1 MKDLLDFRSVDDR
14 VREET
19 PPSAV
24 KSVRVAKL
32 ELIRVAREENLR
44 KIFPAMIESGHSY
57 HFLTAGDID
66 ALSFLSVLLERYE
79 RFPKF
84 YASTWTMS
92 HADCRLIE
100 SYLEARRLGEL
111 NILTGE
117 YFASR
122 ETSVYATLV
131 GVISKFN
138 GRLKKFM
145 NHAKLICLAD
155 PARDLFIICEG
166 SANFTTN
173 PRTEQTT
180 LTASKELFDFYA
192 AWFERL
198 YAGDAEHNL

>member
-1 MKDLLDFRSVDDR
+1 MNDLLDFRSVDDR
-14 VREET
+14 VKDEQ

-24 KSVRVAKL
+24 KSVRIAKL

-44 KIFPAMIESGHSY
+44 KIFPATIETSHSY

-66 ALSFLSVLLERYE
+66 ALSFLSVLLERYD
-79 RFPKF
+79 RFPRF
-84 YASTWTMS
+84 YGSSWTMS

-100 SYLEARRLGEL
+100 SYLEAGRLGEL
-111 NILTGE
+111 NVLTGE

-131 GVISKFN
+131 GVVSKFN
-138 GRLKKFM
+138 GRLKRFM
-145 NHAKLICLAD
+145 NHCKLLCLAD
-155 PARDLFIICEG
+155 PARDLYVVCEG

-180 LTASKELFDFYA
+180 LTASRELFEFYA
-192 AWFERL
+192 SWFERL
-198 YAGDAEHNL
+198 YAGEAEDNL